1 LPRPKISGKLLHVSY
16 LLVTSVIKSLMTRI
30 NEASMSPKAK
40 RLSIIAV
47 IAALVGIAATLVL
60 GALRDNIVF
69 FYTPTEITTSRTKA
83 GQALRLGGLVK
94 DGSVTIDG
102 LQSVFTV
109 TDGANEISVRY
120 DNALPSL
127 FREGQGVVAEGS
139 FANDEFIATNVLAK
153 HDENYM
159 PAEVADKLKDTGVW
173 KGGKT
178 D

>member
-1 LPRPKISGKLLHVSY
+1 
-16 LLVTSVIKSLMTRI
+16 
-30 NEASMSPKAK
+30 MSPKAK

-47 IAALVGIAATLVL
+47 IAALVGISAMLVL

-69 FYTPTEITTSRTKA
+69 FYTPTEITNSGTKA

-94 DGSVTIDG
+94 DGSVAING

-109 TDGANEISVRY
+109 TDGTTEIIVRY

-127 FREGQGVVAEGS
+127 FREGQGVVAEGAL
-139 FANDEFIATNVLAK
+139 ANGQFIATNVLAK

-159 PAEVADKLKDTGVW
+159 PPELKEVIKNAK
-173 KGGKT
+173 
-178 D
+178 